1 MESNLLLVGI
11 NKVLKFSL
19 AALLMLLSFET
30 YSQSTKKSQKI
41 IKVVQERSIYLNGG
55 TRAIFGGKSR
65 VTIPVSL
72 PEGTISWYY
81 SFTTSPGES
90 GTANLNLFAQLSSIV
105 LDPSGITKA
114 SLSQINIPEGSNSLD
129 VYLIDQDNKS
139 LFEEK
144 EPFRH
149 YPTGAVENT
158 KSAIVDVNE
167 PNSGSY
173 YLGLKNPSSLD
184 GLNVQIE
191 VVALVQTEIKQTDE
205 ESEAITTGNLGWKS
219 LERGEYN
226 RCIELSKKAL
236 ELDNTL
242 VFVHYNLG
250 LAYLL
255 KGQSSDAIRVYT
267 KAITLTKKLP
277 NPKENFQAAINDIT
291 TYQNKCTSK
300 EDTKDIYDILLA
312 EYNKYE

>member
-1 MESNLLLVGI
+1 MKQLCFFAAILLLASSCNQFNGVNGSG
-11 NKVLKFSL
+11 N
-19 AALLMLLSFET
+19 
-30 YSQSTKKSQKI
+30 I
-41 IKVVQERSIYLNGG
+41 IKQ
-55 TRAIFGGKSR
+55 
-65 VTIPVSL
+65 
-72 PEGTISWYY
+72 
-81 SFTTSPGES
+81 
-90 GTANLNLFAQLSSIV
+90 
-105 LDPSGITKA
+105 
-114 SLSQINIPEGSNSLD
+114 
-129 VYLIDQDNKS
+129 
-139 LFEEK
+139 
-144 EPFRH
+144 
-149 YPTGAVENT
+149 
-158 KSAIVDVNE
+158 
-167 PNSGSY
+167 
-173 YLGLKNPSSLD
+173 
-184 GLNVQIE
+184 
-191 VVALVQTEIKQTDE
+191 
-205 ESEAITTGNLGWKS
+205 AITTGNLGWKS